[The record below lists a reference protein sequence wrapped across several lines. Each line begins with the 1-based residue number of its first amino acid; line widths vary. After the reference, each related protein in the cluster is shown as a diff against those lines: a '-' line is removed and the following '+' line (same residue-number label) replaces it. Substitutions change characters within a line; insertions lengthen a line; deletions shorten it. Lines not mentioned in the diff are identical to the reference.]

1 MRDTHDSFVAVKS
14 TDLIRN
20 ATNSLVLAANNLLA
34 VASVHQR
41 NSNGVTLFGTTSVVC
56 QAALEIVQK
65 QYIAAAAELV
75 ELSRGQVTADG
86 DDSNQRPA

>member
-1 MRDTHDSFVAVKS
+1 MQAKIRD
-14 TDLIRN
+14 
-20 ATNSLVLAANNLLA
+20 ATNGLVIAANNLLA

-65 QYIAAAAELV
+65 QYIAAASELV
-75 ELSRGQVTADG
+75 DLSRGQEVVDG
-86 DDSNQRPA
+86 DDSSQRPA